1 MRYHCIIDAYSED
14 IIRQMEE
21 LHAFKMAFL
30 KEAEEGVS
38 YVLCRDR
45 TVVEGLGRRISGSAV
60 AIIAEDYSPESVLD
74 ALGRETVSEDI
85 YLFGSGISGTEL
97 SVRLAARMKGSSVA
111 AVHGLEWKEHVVV
124 KKMVYASHMEGTF
137 RMKKGPYCISLA
149 KGMDRKELEHGT
161 FHFMKEMQCTG
172 LPESVVSRKTTANEA
187 AGGLDEAKVV
197 IAAGRGIRN
206 KENADYLREAA
217 KALGG
222 ELGVSRPAA
231 MNAWAPMNRLIGVSG
246 AMLQPDICITAG
258 VSGAAAFY
266 AGIEKSKFIVAI
278 NTDGQAPIMKKADV
292 AVADDF
298 VPVIKALRKLAER

>member
-1 MRYHCIIDAYSED
+1 MRYHCIIDAYSKD

-21 LHAFKMAFL
+21 LYAFKSAFL
-30 KEAEEGVS
+30 QEAEEGVS
-38 YVLCRDR
+38 YVLCRDS
-45 TVVEGLGRRISGSAV
+45 TVVEGLDRRISGSAA
-60 AIIAEDYSPESVLD
+60 AIIAEDYCPEAVLE
-74 ALGRETVSEDI
+74 ALGKETALEDLYI
-85 YLFGSGISGTEL
+85 FGSGISGTEL

-111 AVHGLEWKEHVVV
+111 AVHGLECKEQVTV

-149 KGMDRKELEHGT
+149 KGMDRQEPEKGT
-161 FHFMKEMQCTG
+161 FHIIKEICCTDVPG
-172 LPESVVSRKTTANEA
+172 FVVSRKTFANES

-206 KENADYLREAA
+206 RENADYLQETAE
-217 KALGG
+217 ALGG

-231 MNAWAPMNRLIGVSG
+231 MNAWVPMNKLIGVSG

-266 AGIEKSKFIVAI
+266 AGIEKSKFIIAI
-278 NTDGQAPIMKKADV
+278 NTDEQAPIMKKADV
-292 AVADDF
+292 VVADDF
-298 VPVIKALRKLAER
+298 VPVIKALRELAEQ